1 MTIDNIDEMHEEL
14 KRFKSLK
21 KELTEY
27 CSTYLKNKNLPL
39 EDRWKLFVEN
49 KNLFPIHSWILH
61 FKDLDKNHI
70 EYYDDF
76 GYERYR
82 TIEFDELVNCIEE
95 GTYDNV
101 NLNNLKEEM
110 LLSGVSGFIFDW

>member
-49 KNLFPIHSWILH
+49 KNLFPIHS
-61 FKDLDKNHI
+61 
-70 EYYDDF
+70 
-76 GYERYR
+76 
-82 TIEFDELVNCIEE
+82 
-95 GTYDNV
+95 
-101 NLNNLKEEM
+101 
-110 LLSGVSGFIFDW
+110 